1 MHLLEDGMS
10 VNAVSVKYGVDN
22 KQLKVLWHRYQE
34 SGIAGLKKRE
44 NFHASLALKKRIVL
58 DIEENHLPLHAA
70 SIKYGPSPD
79 RIKVWLRIYR
89 AEGLTGLEA
98 IKKRGR
104 PPGPLQ
110 FMLYRMKMAR
120 SVFYYH
126 MSHMDDS
133 DGYDGIRE
141 RIKQIYDR
149 NHGRYGY
156 RRICMELRNEDI
168 VINHKTVQKLMNQ
181 MGLKAKTKKRHYH
194 SYKGEIGKIAPNVL
208 ERDFY
213 ADRPNQKWATDV
225 TQVCI
230 NDKKLY
236 LSPIL
241 DMFDGGIISYTIST
255 SPNLQMVIS
264 MLKKAFKKY
273 PQIDG
278 LTLHSDQGWHYQH
291 GMYQKMLKDHDIT
304 QSMSR
309 KGNCLDN
316 AMMENFFGLMKNE
329 LLYANKYESIEDF
342 ERALRK
348 YIDWY
353 NNKRIKLRLK
363 GMSPVQYR
371 AHYYRE
377 LNN

>member
-1 MHLLEDGMS
+1 
-10 VNAVSVKYGVDN
+10 
-22 KQLKVLWHRYQE
+22 
-34 SGIAGLKKRE
+34 
-44 NFHASLALKKRIVL
+44 
-58 DIEENHLPLHAA
+58 
-70 SIKYGPSPD
+70 
-79 RIKVWLRIYR
+79 
-89 AEGLTGLEA
+89 
-98 IKKRGR
+98 
-104 PPGPLQ
+104 
-110 FMLYRMKMAR
+110 MAR

-126 MSHMDDS
+126 ISHMDDS
-133 DGYDGIRE
+133 DGYDRIRT
-141 RIKQIYDR
+141 RIQQIYDK

-208 ERDFY
+208 ERDFC

-230 NDKKLY
+230 NDRKLY

-241 DMFDGGIISYTIST
+241 DMFDGGIISYTISA
-255 SPNLQMVIS
+255 SPNLEMVIS
-264 MLKKAFKKY
+264 MLKKALRKY
-273 PQIDG
+273 PQLDG

-291 GMYQKMLKDHDIT
+291 DMYQKMLKDHDIT

-329 LLYANKYESIEDF
+329 LLYVNQFESIEDF

-377 LNN
+377 LKN

>member
-1 MHLLEDGMS
+1 
-10 VNAVSVKYGVDN
+10 
-22 KQLKVLWHRYQE
+22 
-34 SGIAGLKKRE
+34 
-44 NFHASLALKKRIVL
+44 
-58 DIEENHLPLHAA
+58 
-70 SIKYGPSPD
+70 
-79 RIKVWLRIYR
+79 
-89 AEGLTGLEA
+89 
-98 IKKRGR
+98 
-104 PPGPLQ
+104 
-110 FMLYRMKMAR
+110 MKMAR

-126 MSHMDDS
+126 LSHMDDS

-141 RIKQIYDR
+141 RIKQIYDK

-156 RRICMELRNEDI
+156 RRICMELRQSEDV

-181 MGLKAKTKKRHYH
+181 MGLKAKAKKRHYH

-208 ERDFY
+208 ERNFCT
-213 ADRPNQKWATDV
+213 DRPNQKWTTDV

-230 NDKKLY
+230 NDRKLY

-241 DMFDGGIISYTIST
+241 DMFDGGIISYTISS
-255 SPNLQMVIS
+255 SPNLQMVIH

-273 PQIDG
+273 PQLDG
-278 LTLHSDQGWHYQH
+278 LILHSDQGWHYQH
-291 GMYQKMLKDHDIT
+291 GMYQKMLKDHNIT

-329 LLYANKYESIEDF
+329 LLYTNKFESIEDF
-342 ERALRK
+342 EGALRK